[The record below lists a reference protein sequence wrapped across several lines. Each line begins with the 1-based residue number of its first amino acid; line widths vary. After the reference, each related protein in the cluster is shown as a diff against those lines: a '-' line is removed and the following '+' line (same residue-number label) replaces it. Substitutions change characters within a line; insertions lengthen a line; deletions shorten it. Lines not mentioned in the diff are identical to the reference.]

1 MIEENLSTDDHGR
14 RTPTYRGLDVAGPE
28 VRSHSLF
35 GNYSSGEASD
45 HCYSRHGNEN
55 GGVFVLE

>member
-14 RTPTYRGLDVAGPE
+14 RTPTPGPE

-35 GNYSSGEASD
+35 GKYSSGEASD